1 MREERLRPSVGEV
14 EKGQLMSMQAEAWR
28 TMRRS
33 DRLRAWFVVVPV
45 VGYGFA
51 GAHGPQPTAA
61 WSALAAPAAGLVLGG
76 LWHVVDR
83 RDVVQQLSLAAYLTV
98 VTVVVTSALLAL
110 SAPHLSLYVNG
121 FTYILGVM
129 AGLVVVE
136 DQIRRRDR
144 RAGRGRS

>member
-1 MREERLRPSVGEV
+1 MREERMRLSAREV
-14 EKGQLMSMQAEAWR
+14 EKGQLMSMQVEARR

-33 DRLRAWFVVVPV
+33 DRLRPWFVVVPV
-45 VGYGFA
+45 VGYWFA
-51 GAHGPQPTAA
+51 GAYGPQPTAA

-76 LWHVVDR
+76 LWQVVDR
-83 RDVVQQLSLAAYLTV
+83 RDVVQQLSLAAYATV
-98 VTVVVTSALLAL
+98 VAVVVTSALLAL
-110 SAPHLSLYVNG
+110 GAPGLSLYVNG

-136 DQIRRRDR
+136 DQIRRRER

>member
-1 MREERLRPSVGEV
+1 
-14 EKGQLMSMQAEAWR
+14 MSMKAEAR
-28 TMRRS
+28 RSMRRS

-45 VGYGFA
+45 VGYWFA
-51 GAHGPQPTAA
+51 GAYGPQPTAA

-76 LWHVVDR
+76 LWKMVDR
-83 RDVVQQLSLAAYLTV
+83 RDVVQQLSLAAY
-98 VTVVVTSALLAL
+98 VTVIAVVLASALLAL
-110 SAPHLSLYVNG
+110 NTPHLSLYVNG

-144 RAGRGRS
+144 KRARSVP